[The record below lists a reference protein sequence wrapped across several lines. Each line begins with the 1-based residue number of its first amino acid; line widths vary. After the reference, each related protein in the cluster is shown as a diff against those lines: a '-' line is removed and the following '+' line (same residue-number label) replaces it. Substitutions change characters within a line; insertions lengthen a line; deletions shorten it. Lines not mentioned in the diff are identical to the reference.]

1 MWNKPSNNWTPRTTQ
16 GQEAIV
22 DDRSVVGEETN
33 LDQGSTMTPQQMAST
48 WLQGVANKG
57 EEVRD
62 LIMRDLLG
70 QEDFPNA

>member
-1 MWNKPSNNWTPRTTQ
+1 
-16 GQEAIV
+16 
-22 DDRSVVGEETN
+22 VVGEETN